1 ETAERDTR
9 EELVDLRARATGRAA
24 EIEKLTR
31 ELGTP
36 DARGS
41 VYAEKREA
49 LATAQSALNAAV
61 RDAAAWREKAPDE
74 ASFAELKRAAAAG
87 GAALQKARNDLSVL
101 RQREAGLLGELKT
114 DRADDVAARLDE
126 F

>member
-36 DARGS
+36 DARAS
-41 VYAEKREA
+41 VYAEKRQA
-49 LATAQSALNAAV
+49 LPTAQSALNAAV

-74 ASFAELKRAAAAG
+74 ACFADLKSAAAAAE
-87 GAALQKARNDLSVL
+87 AACEKARNHL
-101 RQREAGLLGELKT
+101 AGLREQGCG
-114 DRADDVAARLDE
+114 VV
-126 F
+126 